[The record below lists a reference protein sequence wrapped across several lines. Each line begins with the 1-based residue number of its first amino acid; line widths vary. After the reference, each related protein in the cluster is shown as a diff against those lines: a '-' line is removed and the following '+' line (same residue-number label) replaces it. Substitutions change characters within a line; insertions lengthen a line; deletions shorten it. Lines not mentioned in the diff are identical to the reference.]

1 MLRRFGKKEE
11 VFDMTKRILA
21 LLLSMVLL
29 MLLLP
34 AAAFAEE
41 DYITVTIQKGDTVR
55 KLLKANGRDYDVD
68 KYVVMV
74 LNGMDRESQMEI
86 LTIGETLKIPKAEKD
101 IEGSAPHLI
110 STKDKIHYYV
120 IPYKVQKGD
129 TLKFI
134 YKLWGIPYDDYADAI
149 NALNEDKDL
158 NNLTVGDIYFLP
170 TTERN
175 LKTKIYT
182 TVMSHTME
190 ENESVESVFSR
201 YGIDYAANREHL
213 QAYNTTDFALMKAG
227 DTLLIPLNG

>member
-1 MLRRFGKKEE
+1 M
-11 VFDMTKRILA
+11 VKRILA
-21 LLLSMVLL
+21 LLLSMVMLT
-29 MLLLP
+29 LLLP
-34 AAAFAEE
+34 AAFAEE

-86 LTIGETLKIPKAEKD
+86 LTIGETIKIPKAEKD
-101 IEGSAPHLI
+101 IVGNAPHLI

-149 NALNEDKDL
+149 KALNEDKDL
-158 NNLTVGDIYFLP
+158 NNLKIGDIYLLP

-182 TVMSHTME
+182 TVMEHTMLDGE
-190 ENESVESVFSR
+190 TVESVFSR
-201 YGIDYAANREHL
+201 YGIDFAENSEHL
-213 QAYNTTDFALMKAG
+213 QAYNTTDFAVMKAG
-227 DTLLIPLNG
+227 DKLLIPLNG

>member
-1 MLRRFGKKEE
+1 M
-11 VFDMTKRILA
+11 VKRTLA
-21 LLLSMVLL
+21 LFLSLVML

-41 DYITVTIQKGDTVR
+41 DYVTITIQKGDTVR

-86 LTIGETLKIPKAEKD
+86 LTIGDTIKIPKAEKD
-101 IEGSAPHLI
+101 IEGDAPHLI

-129 TLKFI
+129 TLKYI

-149 NALNEDKDL
+149 KALNEDQDV
-158 NNLTVGDIYFLP
+158 NNLKIGAIYYLP

-175 LKTKIYT
+175 LHTKIYT
-182 TVMSHTME
+182 TVMEHKMLEGET
-190 ENESVESVFSR
+190 VESVYSK
-201 YGIDYAANREHL
+201 YGIDFAENREHL
-213 QAYNTTDFALMKAG
+213 QAFNTIDFAVMKAG

>member
-1 MLRRFGKKEE
+1 MF
-11 VFDMTKRILA
+11 KRTLA
-21 LLLSMVLL
+21 LLLGLAML

-41 DYITVTIQKGDTVR
+41 DYVTVTIQKGDTVR

-74 LNGMDRESQMEI
+74 LNGMDREYQMEI
-86 LTIGETLKIPKAEKD
+86 LTIGETIKIPKAEKD
-101 IEGSAPHLI
+101 IVGDAPHLI

-129 TLKFI
+129 TLKYI

-149 NALNEDKDL
+149 KALNEDQDV
-158 NNLTVGDIYFLP
+158 NNLKIGAIYYLP

-175 LKTKIYT
+175 LHTKIYT
-182 TVMSHTME
+182 TVMEHKMLE
-190 ENESVESVFSR
+190 GESVESVYSR
-201 YGIDYAANREHL
+201 YGINFAENREHL
-213 QAYNTTDFALMKAG
+213 QTYNTTDFAIMKAG

>member
-1 MLRRFGKKEE
+1 MF
-11 VFDMTKRILA
+11 KRTLA
-21 LLLSMVLL
+21 LLLSLVML

-86 LTIGETLKIPKAEKD
+86 LTIGETIKIPKAEKD
-101 IEGSAPHLI
+101 IVGDAPHLI

-129 TLKFI
+129 TLKYI

-149 NALNEDKDL
+149 KALNEDQDV
-158 NNLTVGDIYFLP
+158 NNLKIGAIYYLP

-175 LKTKIYT
+175 LHTKIYT
-182 TVMSHTME
+182 TVMEHKMLE
-190 ENESVESVFSR
+190 GESVESVFR
-201 YGIDYAANREHL
+201 KYGIDFAENREHL
-213 QAYNTTDFALMKAG
+213 QAYNTTDFAVMKAG
-227 DTLLIPLNG
+227 DILLIPLNG

>member
-1 MLRRFGKKEE
+1 MF
-11 VFDMTKRILA
+11 KRILA
-21 LLLSMVLL
+21 FVLSMMML
-29 MLLLP
+29 MVLLP
-34 AAAFAEE
+34 AAAVAAE
-41 DYITVTIQKGDTVR
+41 DYDTLTIQKGDTVR

-86 LTIGETLKIPKAEKD
+86 LTIGETIKIPKAEKD
-101 IEGSAPHLI
+101 IVGDAPHLI

-134 YKLWGIPYDDYADAI
+134 YNLWGLPYDEYADAI
-149 NALNEDKDL
+149 EALNEGETFK
-158 NNLTVGDIYFLP
+158 TGVIYYLP

-182 TVMSHTME
+182 TVMEHTMLE
-190 ENESVESVFSR
+190 GETVESVFKR
-201 YGIDYAANREHL
+201 YGIDFTENREHL
-213 QAYNTTDFALMKAG
+213 QSFNTTDFVLMKAG
-227 DTLLIPLNG
+227 DMLLIPLNG

>member
-1 MLRRFGKKEE
+1 MF
-11 VFDMTKRILA
+11 KRILA
-21 LLLSMVLL
+21 MALCLV
-29 MLLLP
+29 MLLLLLP
-34 AAAFAEE
+34 AAFAEE
-41 DYITVTIQKGDTVR
+41 DYVTVTIQKGDTVR

-86 LTIGETLKIPKAEKD
+86 LTIGETIKIPKAEKD
-101 IEGSAPHLI
+101 IEGDAPHLI

-134 YKLWGIPYDDYADAI
+134 YKLWGLPFDEYEDAI
-149 NALNEDKDL
+149 KALNEDQDI
-158 NNLTVGDIYFLP
+158 NNLKIGAIYLLP

-182 TVMSHTME
+182 TVMSHTMLE
-190 ENESVESVFSR
+190 GETVESVFSR
-201 YGIDYAANREHL
+201 YGIDFADNRAHL
-213 QAYNTTDFALMKAG
+213 QTYNTTDFALMKAG
-227 DTLLIPLNG
+227 DKLLIPLNG

>member
-1 MLRRFGKKEE
+1 MF
-11 VFDMTKRILA
+11 KRTLA
-21 LLLSMVLL
+21 LLLGLAML

-41 DYITVTIQKGDTVR
+41 DYVTVTIQKGDTVR

-86 LTIGETLKIPKAEKD
+86 LTIGETIKIPKAEKD
-101 IEGSAPHLI
+101 IEGDAPHLI

-129 TLKFI
+129 TLKYI

-149 NALNEDKDL
+149 KALNEDQDV
-158 NNLTVGDIYFLP
+158 NNLKIGAIYYLP

-175 LKTKIYT
+175 LHTTIYT
-182 TVMSHTME
+182 TVMEHKMLEGET
-190 ENESVESVFSR
+190 VESVYSK
-201 YGIDYAANREHL
+201 YGIDFAENREHL
-213 QAYNTTDFALMKAG
+213 QAYNTTDFAVMKAG
-227 DTLLIPLNG
+227 DTLLIPLGG

>member
-1 MLRRFGKKEE
+1 MF
-11 VFDMTKRILA
+11 KRILA
-21 LLLSMVLL
+21 LLLSMMML

-34 AAAFAEE
+34 VAAFAEE

-86 LTIGETLKIPKAEKD
+86 LTIGETIKIPKAEKD
-101 IEGSAPHLI
+101 IVGDAPHLI

-129 TLKFI
+129 TVKFI
-134 YKLWGIPYDDYADAI
+134 YKLWGLPYEDYADAI
-149 NALNEDKDL
+149 DALNEGETFKAG
-158 NNLTVGDIYFLP
+158 VIYYLP

-182 TVMSHTME
+182 TVMSHIMLEGET
-190 ENESVESVFSR
+190 VESVFRR
-201 YGIDYAANREHL
+201 YNIDFAENRENL
-213 QAYNTTDFALMKAG
+213 QRYNTTDFALMKAG
-227 DTLLIPLNG
+227 DKLLIPLNS

>member
-1 MLRRFGKKEE
+1 MF
-11 VFDMTKRILA
+11 KRTLV
-21 LLLSMVLL
+21 LLLSLVML

-55 KLLKANGRDYDVD
+55 KLLKANGRDYDAD
-68 KYVVMV
+68 KYIVMV

-86 LTIGETLKIPKAEKD
+86 LTIGETIKIPKAEKD
-101 IEGSAPHLI
+101 IVGEAPHLI
-110 STKDKIHYYV
+110 SSKDKIHYYV

-134 YKLWGIPYDDYADAI
+134 YKLWGLPYDDYAEAI
-149 NALNEDKDL
+149 KALNEDKDL
-158 NNLTVGDIYFLP
+158 NNLTIGAIYLLP

-182 TVMSHTME
+182 TVMSHIMLE
-190 ENESVESVFSR
+190 GESVESVFAR
-201 YGIDYAANREHL
+201 YGIDFAENREHL
-213 QAYNTTDFALMKAG
+213 QTYNTLDFALMKAG
-227 DTLLIPLNG
+227 DKLLIPLNG

>member
-1 MLRRFGKKEE
+1 MS
-11 VFDMTKRILA
+11 KRCLA
-21 LLLSMVLL
+21 LFLCLVMF

-41 DYITVTIQKGDTVR
+41 DYVTVTIQKGDTVR

-101 IEGSAPHLI
+101 IEGDAPHLI
-110 STKDKIHYYV
+110 STKDKILYYV

-134 YKLWGIPYDDYADAI
+134 YKLWGLPLEDYMDAI
-149 NALNEDKDL
+149 RALNEDKNVD
-158 NNLTVGDIYFLP
+158 NLAIGDIYFLP
-170 TTERN
+170 TSEQN

-182 TVMSHTME
+182 TVMSHVLLDG
-190 ENESVESVFSR
+190 ESVESVYSR
-201 YGIDYAANREHL
+201 YGIDYNENREHL
-213 QAYNTTDFALMKAG
+213 QSFNTTDFAKMKAG
-227 DTLLIPLNG
+227 DTLLIPLNS

>member
-1 MLRRFGKKEE
+1 MF
-11 VFDMTKRILA
+11 KRTLA
-21 LLLSMVLL
+21 LLLSLVML

-41 DYITVTIQKGDTVR
+41 DYDTVTIQKGDTVR

-86 LTIGETLKIPKAEKD
+86 LTIGETIKIPKAEKD
-101 IEGSAPHLI
+101 IVGDAPHLI
-110 STKDKIHYYV
+110 SAKDKIHYYV

-129 TLKFI
+129 TLKYI

-149 NALNEDKDL
+149 KALNEDQDV
-158 NNLTVGDIYFLP
+158 NNLKVGAIYYLP

-175 LKTKIYT
+175 LHTKIYT
-182 TVMSHTME
+182 TVMEHKMLE
-190 ENESVESVFSR
+190 GEAVESVYSK
-201 YGIDYAANREHL
+201 YGIDFAENRAHL
-213 QAYNTTDFALMKAG
+213 QAYNTTDFAVMKAG
-227 DTLLIPLNG
+227 DTLLIPLGG

>member
-1 MLRRFGKKEE
+1 MF
-11 VFDMTKRILA
+11 KRTLA
-21 LLLSMVLL
+21 LLLSLVML

-86 LTIGETLKIPKAEKD
+86 LTIGETIKIPKAEKD
-101 IEGSAPHLI
+101 IVGDAPHLI

-129 TLKFI
+129 TLKYI

-149 NALNEDKDL
+149 KALNEDQDV
-158 NNLTVGDIYFLP
+158 NNLKIGAIYYLSSSKGTAP
-170 TTERN
+170 TE
-175 LKTKIYT
+175 IYT
-182 TVMSHTME
+182 TVMEHKMLE
-190 ENESVESVFSR
+190 GESVESVFR
-201 YGIDYAANREHL
+201 KYGIDFAENREHL
-213 QAYNTTDFALMKAG
+213 QAYNTTDFAVMKAG
-227 DTLLIPLNG
+227 DTLLIPLGG